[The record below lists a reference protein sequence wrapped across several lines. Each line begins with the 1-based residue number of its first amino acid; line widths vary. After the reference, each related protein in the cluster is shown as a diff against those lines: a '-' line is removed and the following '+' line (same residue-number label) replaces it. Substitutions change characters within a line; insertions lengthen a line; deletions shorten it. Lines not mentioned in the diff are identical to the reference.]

1 MNSEK
6 GSRPEQLLEALSEAL
21 RRPVSDFYNLPLAS
35 KRDLIALINDYADE
49 IARVANRR
57 GDLDI
62 NLADCVARCCLTLLN
77 EQWDGEGDHRKR
89 LIQLACYYYVEND
102 DEDGDLQSVY
112 GFDDDAEL
120 LNVILEHLD
129 RADLVIQI

>member
-1 MNSEK
+1 MNLEK
-6 GSRPEQLLEALSEAL
+6 GSGPERLLEDLPDAI
-21 RRPVSDFYNLPLAS
+21 RQPVSDFYNMPLAP
-35 KRDLIALINDYADE
+35 KRELIALINDYADE
-49 IARVANRR
+49 IERVANRR

-62 NLADCVARCCLTLLN
+62 NLADCIARCCLTLVN

-89 LIQLACYYYVEND
+89 LIQAACYYYVERD

-112 GFDDDAEL
+112 GFDDDADL

-129 RADLVIQI
+129 RPDLAIQI

>member
-6 GSRPEQLLEALSEAL
+6 ESRPVQLLEALPDTL
-21 RRPVSDFYNLPLAS
+21 RQPVSDLYNMPLAP
-35 KRDLIALINDYADE
+35 KHELVALINDYADE

-62 NLADCVARCCLTLLN
+62 NLADCIARCCLTLLN
-77 EQWDGEGDHRKR
+77 EQWEGEGDHRNR
-89 LIQLACYYYVEND
+89 LIQAACYYYVEND

-129 RADLVIQI
+129 RPDLAIQI

>member
-120 LNVILEHLD
+120 LNVILEHPD

>member
-6 GSRPEQLLEALSEAL
+6 ESSPERLLEALPDTL
-21 RRPVSDFYNLPLAS
+21 RRPVSDFYNLPLAP
-35 KRDLIALINDYADE
+35 KCELIALINDYADE
-49 IARVANRR
+49 IARVAKRR
-57 GDLDI
+57 GDLDV
-62 NLADCVARCCLTLLN
+62 NLADCIARCCLTLLN
-77 EQWDGEGDHRKR
+77 ERWDGEGDHRKR
-89 LIQLACYYYVEND
+89 LIQAACYYYVEID

-129 RADLVIQI
+129 RPDLEIQI

>member
-57 GDLDI
+57 GNLDI

>member
-6 GSRPEQLLEALSEAL
+6 GSRPERLFEALPDLL
-21 RRPVSDFYNLPLAS
+21 RQPASNFYNMPLAP
-35 KRDLIALINDYADE
+35 KRKLISLIDDYADE
-49 IARVANRR
+49 IVRVANRR

-62 NLADCVARCCLTLLN
+62 NLADCIARCCLTLLN
-77 EQWDGEGDHRKR
+77 EQWDGEGDQRKR
-89 LIQLACYYYVEND
+89 LIQAACYYYVEND

-120 LNVILEHLD
+120 LNVILENLD
-129 RADLVIQI
+129 RPDLAIQI

>member
-6 GSRPEQLLEALSEAL
+6 GSRPERLLEALSDTL
-21 RRPVSDFYNLPLAS
+21 RQPVSDFYNMPLAP
-35 KRDLIALINDYADE
+35 KRELIALINDYADE
-49 IARVANRR
+49 IANVAKRR
-57 GDLDI
+57 GDLDV
-62 NLADCVARCCLTLLN
+62 NLADCIARCCLTLLN

-89 LIQLACYYYVEND
+89 LIQSACYYYIEND
-102 DEDGDLQSVY
+102 DEDGDLESVY

-129 RADLVIQI
+129 RPDLVIQI

>member
-6 GSRPEQLLEALSEAL
+6 GCRPERLLEALPGTL
-21 RRPVSDFYNLPLAS
+21 RQPVSDYYNLPLAS
-35 KRDLIALINDYADE
+35 KRELIALINDYTDE
-49 IARVANRR
+49 IARVAKRR
-57 GDLDI
+57 GDLDV
-62 NLADCVARCCLTLLN
+62 NLADCIHRCCLTLLN
-77 EQWDGEGDHRKR
+77 EQWDGEGGHHNR
-89 LIQLACYYYVEND
+89 LIQAACYYFVEND

-129 RADLVIQI
+129 RPDLVIQI

>member
-6 GSRPEQLLEALSEAL
+6 GSRPERLLEALPDTL
-21 RRPVSDFYNLPLAS
+21 RQPVSDFYNMPLAP
-35 KRDLIALINDYADE
+35 KRELIALINDYTDE

-62 NLADCVARCCLTLLN
+62 NLADCIARCCLTLLN
-77 EQWDGEGDHRKR
+77 EQWDDEGDHRKR
-89 LIQLACYYYVEND
+89 LIQAACYYFVEND
-102 DEDGDLQSVY
+102 DDDVDLQSVY

-129 RADLVIQI
+129 RPDLVIQI

>member
-6 GSRPEQLLEALSEAL
+6 GSRPERLLAALPEAL

-35 KRDLIALINDYADE
+35 KRELIALINDYADE
-49 IARVANRR
+49 IARVADRR
-57 GDLDI
+57 GDLDV
-62 NLADCVARCCLTLLN
+62 NLADCIAGCCLTLLN

-89 LIQLACYYYVEND
+89 LIQSACYYYVEND
-102 DEDGDLQSVY
+102 DEDRDLESVH

-120 LNVILEHLD
+120 LNLILEHLD
-129 RADLVIQI
+129 RPDLVIQI

>member
-6 GSRPEQLLEALSEAL
+6 GSRPEQLLEASPEAL
-21 RRPVSDFYNLPLAS
+21 RRPVSVFYNLPLVS

-120 LNVILEHLD
+120 LNVILEHPD

>member
-6 GSRPEQLLEALSEAL
+6 
-21 RRPVSDFYNLPLAS
+21 
-35 KRDLIALINDYADE
+35 
-49 IARVANRR
+49 
-57 GDLDI
+57 
-62 NLADCVARCCLTLLN
+62 
-77 EQWDGEGDHRKR
+77 EGDHRNR
-89 LIQLACYYYVEND
+89 LIQAACYYFVEND

-129 RADLVIQI
+129 RPDLAIQI

>member
-6 GSRPEQLLEALSEAL
+6 
-21 RRPVSDFYNLPLAS
+21 
-35 KRDLIALINDYADE
+35 
-49 IARVANRR
+49 
-57 GDLDI
+57 
-62 NLADCVARCCLTLLN
+62 
-77 EQWDGEGDHRKR
+77 EGDHRNR
-89 LIQLACYYYVEND
+89 LIQAACYYFVEND

-129 RADLVIQI
+129 RPDLVIQI

>member
-6 GSRPEQLLEALSEAL
+6 GSRPERLLEALPDAL
-21 RRPVSDFYNLPLAS
+21 RQPFSDFYNMPLAP
-35 KRDLIALINDYADE
+35 KRELIALINDYTDE

-62 NLADCVARCCLTLLN
+62 NLADCIARCCLTLLN
-77 EQWDGEGDHRKR
+77 EQWDSEGDHRKR
-89 LIQLACYYYVEND
+89 LIQAACYYFVESD
-102 DEDGDLQSVY
+102 DEDVDLESVY

-120 LNVILEHLD
+120 LNVILEDLD
-129 RADLVIQI
+129 RPELAIQI

>member
-6 GSRPEQLLEALSEAL
+6 GSRPERVLEALSDTL
-21 RRPVSDFYNLPLAS
+21 RQPASDYYNMPLAP
-35 KRDLIALINDYADE
+35 KRELIALINDYADE

-62 NLADCVARCCLTLLN
+62 NLADCIARCCLTLLN

-89 LIQLACYYYVEND
+89 LIQSACYYYVEND
-102 DEDGDLQSVY
+102 DEDGDLQSVC

-129 RADLVIQI
+129 RPDLVIQI